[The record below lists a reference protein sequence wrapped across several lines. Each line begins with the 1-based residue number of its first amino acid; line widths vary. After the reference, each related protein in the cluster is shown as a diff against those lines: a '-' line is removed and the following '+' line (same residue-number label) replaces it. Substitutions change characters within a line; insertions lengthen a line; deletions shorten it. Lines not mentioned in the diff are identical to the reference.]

1 MNNFMI
7 TASGRWVDL
16 GDIKSEDIIAT
27 DIARSLTNICRFNGQ
42 LRHHY
47 SVAAHSLAVAK
58 IVNRGLK
65 KAAIIHDAAEAFMSD
80 IVRPFKVGLKF
91 NNEPVYDIEDRI
103 LMKVCDKFNVP
114 HSNLVHIIKYDNAI
128 LGAEFILLRG
138 YSGVTP
144 NKEVFKPT
152 ISAIKAV
159 AHYSSLSSDHIF
171 NEFLN
176 ALTKGA

>member
-16 GDIKSEDIIAT
+16 SHIKSEDIIAT
-27 DIARSLTNICRFNGQ
+27 DIARSLSNLCRFNGQ
-42 LRHHY
+42 INKHY

-65 KAAIIHDAAEAFMSD
+65 KAAIVHDAAESFTSD
-80 IVRPFKVGLKF
+80 IIRPFKQGLTF
-91 NNEPVYDIEDRI
+91 NGESIYDIEARI
-103 LMKVCDKFNVP
+103 LKKICEKFNVP
-114 HSNLVHIIKYDNAI
+114 YNNLRHIVKYDDAI
-128 LGAEFILLRG
+128 LGAEFILLRNF
-138 YSGVTP
+138 SGVTP

-159 AHYSSLSSDHIF
+159 AHYSSLSSDVIF
-171 NEFLN
+171 NEFLE
-176 ALTKGA
+176 ALMKGV